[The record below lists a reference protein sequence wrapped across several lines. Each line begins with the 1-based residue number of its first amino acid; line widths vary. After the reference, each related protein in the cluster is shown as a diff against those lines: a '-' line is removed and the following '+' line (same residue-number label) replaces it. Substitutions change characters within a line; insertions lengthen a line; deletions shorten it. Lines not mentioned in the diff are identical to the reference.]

1 MRERKQ
7 RSRLLPLTST
17 LSLLLCCQAYELLSI
32 SSKSPTRAFLSHRNS
47 GATSVLPRH
56 QDKIS
61 LGVPN
66 KEKQTSPGAV
76 VLGFSIDDDDVNLT
90 TNQRNIQQRRTRQS
104 GSAQDQQQRLLKY
117 NRKWKYGNPFATS
130 TSQGKENIHKQASHV
145 DLDTWNT
152 PTEEKLPLEQTN
164 GDNNLQSI
172 PNSLEEW
179 SRNKVTP
186 LLNRRQAIRREQS
199 EGKRNLVQANN
210 PVISKEDY
218 IESLRKTLNATS
230 THSSGQQQQEVS
242 SNNNRQLHVLY
253 QQMKAADKQGNVQ
266 QTYQLLTLL
275 RKVAPHDGR
284 VVRRL
289 ARWYAEQDQ
298 LEDAIGVLQ
307 NALQEPEHC
316 ENAFLWHGI
325 GQYLQEQFQQ
335 QKDGDA
341 NSNEDIL
348 RNVTYYYRQ
357 AIQCDPSLPHPYHA
371 LALCQ
376 HSYGHIAAAMK
387 TLQEGLSYCPQ
398 NHRLHHALGDV
409 YRQAASLERA
419 AQCYSKALQ
428 WSPDHS
434 KGYAFT
440 ALARVHYELDQPDKC
455 RHYLQKALQQNPK
468 QVSAWVAWA
477 QMEESLRD
485 VDAARNIC
493 RKGAEFYE
501 QGYLTAGWNK
511 VGAVHRS
518 NDPFHQLYRTWSRLE
533 ERYGTPQVAW
543 RVHERALSLFPRNV
557 NLYLDA
563 ASYKYEKRH
572 NLAAARAILT
582 RCLSLQHSTET
593 FASSK
598 VLLAAAKLELEV
610 GDATGALQ
618 WLSCQDGKKRRSAAW
633 WHMNGV
639 AHWHLNN
646 LREARESFEQALLNA
661 KDDKSLTADIYSTK
675 ARFEYAQ
682 GDCILAQ
689 HYVCLSLAHNKN
701 CKTAWELWYHLSFGD
716 YEMQHKCWKQFQQD
730 DLQSMKKHMMR
741 KDPWHTVLFGLTPKT
756 THLPLPIRLPPIIE
770 PRPSQPKMPES
781 PSDHQASSST
791 KQPRKFDTIEM

>member
-1 MRERKQ
+1 
-7 RSRLLPLTST
+7 
-17 LSLLLCCQAYELLSI
+17 
-32 SSKSPTRAFLSHRNS
+32 
-47 GATSVLPRH
+47 
-56 QDKIS
+56 
-61 LGVPN
+61 
-66 KEKQTSPGAV
+66 
-76 VLGFSIDDDDVNLT
+76 LGFSIDDDDLNLT
-90 TNQRNIQQRRTRQS
+90 TNQRNMQQRRTRQAA
-104 GSAQDQQQRLLKY
+104 SAQAQPKRPLNH

-130 TSQGKENIHKQASHV
+130 TSQGKDNTHKHASHI
-145 DLDTWNT
+145 DLGTWNT
-152 PTEEKLPLEQTN
+152 PTEQELLSDQTN
-164 GDNNLQSI
+164 GDNSLQNI

-199 EGKRNLVQANN
+199 EGKRNLVQANS

-218 IESLRKTLNATS
+218 IERLHKTLNATS
-230 THSSGQQQQEVS
+230 TQSSVQQQQDIS
-242 SNNNRQLHVLY
+242 NNNNRQLHVLY
-253 QQMKAADKQGNVQ
+253 QQMKAADQHGNVQ
-266 QTYQLLTLL
+266 QTYQLLMLL
-275 RKVAPHDGR
+275 RNVAPHDGR
-284 VVRRL
+284 IVRRL

-298 LEDAIGVLQ
+298 LVDAIGVLQ

-316 ENAFLWHGI
+316 ENAFLWHGM

-341 NSNEDIL
+341 DSNEDIL
-348 RNVTYYYRQ
+348 RNVTYYYRH

-434 KGYAFT
+434 KGYAWT
-440 ALARVHYELDQPDKC
+440 ALAKVHYELDQPDKC
-455 RHYLQKALQQNPK
+455 RVYLQKALQQNPK

-477 QMEESLRD
+477 QMEESLGN
-485 VDAARNIC
+485 VDAARTIC

-501 QGYLTAGWNK
+501 QGYLSSVSNQ
-511 VGAVHRS
+511 VGAVHRL
-518 NDPFHQLYRTWSRLE
+518 NDPFHKLYRTWSRLE
-533 ERYGTPQVAW
+533 ERYGTPQETW
-543 RVHERALSLFPRNV
+543 QVHERALSLFPRIV

-572 NLAAARAILT
+572 NPAAARAILS
-582 RCLSLQHSTET
+582 RCLSLQPSMET

-598 VLLAAAKLELEV
+598 VLLAAANVELHV
-610 GDATGALQ
+610 GNATGALQ
-618 WLSCQDGKKRRSAAW
+618 WLSFQDGKKRRSASW
-633 WHMNGV
+633 WHMRGV

-646 LREARESFEQALLNA
+646 HQEARESFGQALLNA
-661 KDDKSLTADIYSTK
+661 KDDKSLAADIYSTK
-675 ARFEYAQ
+675 ARLEYAQ
-682 GDCILAQ
+682 GACILAQ

-701 CKTAWELWYHLSFGD
+701 CKAAWELWYHLSSDD
-716 YEMQHKCWKQFQQD
+716 YEMRHKCWKQYQQD

-741 KDPWHTVLFGLTPKT
+741 KDPWHTRLFGLTPKT
-756 THLPLPIRLPPIIE
+756 THLPLPIRLPPMIE
-770 PRPSQPKMPES
+770 PKFSQPKLSKS
-781 PSDHQASSST
+781 PSDRQASSPS